1 MQHQSVSMLTPPR
14 DTSSNC
20 CGHKTTKQRNS
31 KVIGPCNAS
40 RNGHAGNWY
49 HPATLVLLLLQYR
62 AYITSCVRRSTIHT
76 CGSFGLKKGPKK
88 QSQPNPTQPCWYT
101 MLRCDIPWLVYLV
114 LQTSAT
120 AVSAL
125 FFNVMERLSAQSG
138 VLTTRPRFS
147 PFRVPSR
154 GLLGDCCVRQELK
167 SAVSPG
173 LFAYIPEY
181 IFNIIIFYF
190 PAQLVPYHTC
200 HFCVM
205 FLAGGLTVGGLLRG
219 YSFPTRC
226 RTTNLNERIIRTTKT
241 MHAALVPC
249 ILSSRSFS
257 YFLPPHPPLPPPA
270 PPNLKGAMA

>member
-1 MQHQSVSMLTPPR
+1 MPAAMATRATGTTLLLWYCY
-14 DTSSNC
+14 C
-20 CGHKTTKQRNS
+20 CSTVRILHHVYVEVRYTRAGVLGS
-31 KVIGPCNAS
+31 KKGRKNKAS
-40 RNGHAGNWY
+40 PTQPNPAGTQCCAAIYPGWY
-49 HPATLVLLLLQYR
+49 TWYCIPVLLLFQYG
-62 AYITSCVRRSTIHT
+62 V
-76 CGSFGLKKGPKK
+76 
-88 QSQPNPTQPCWYT
+88 
-101 MLRCDIPWLVYLV
+101 
-114 LQTSAT
+114 
-120 AVSAL
+120 L

-173 LFAYIPEY
+173 LFAYIPED